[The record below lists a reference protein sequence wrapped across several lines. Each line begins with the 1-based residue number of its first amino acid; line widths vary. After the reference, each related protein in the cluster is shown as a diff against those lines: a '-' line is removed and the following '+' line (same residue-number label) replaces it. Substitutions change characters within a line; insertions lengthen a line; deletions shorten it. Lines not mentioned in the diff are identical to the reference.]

1 MNISVDFFDFSKI
14 NFTFVTIIGGVFLIL
29 LGALYYVIFHKH
41 HKRNNVEL
49 FELVEL
55 VTKFYVRSIVLLILL
70 AISVYFIIMGVHLQ
84 EERTDAIS
92 CVVIAI
98 IIASLSILSYRKY
111 IKLSLL
117 DYNTE
122 VRAENNERKLKIGE
136 VLEVICFI
144 ICILAPI
151 WRIPGFIE
159 VFDNKSK
166 LAVEIIKSFGISIG
180 GLILMFSLNPM
191 NVKRFFVEE
200 EKLEEPIKKK
210 RGRPKKNSKD
220 NTEKQ
225 FQKLEKDNAT
235 KKTKNLDINDTVK
248 TAETSENKTVKKS
261 KNKNSNKKQN
271 STTKK
276 FKSSKSKA
284 TKPEKDK

>member
-29 LGALYYVIFHKH
+29 LGVLYYAIFHKH
-41 HKRNNVEL
+41 HKRNHVEL

-70 AISVYFIIMGVHLQ
+70 AISVYFIMMGVHLQ

-98 IIASLSILSYRKY
+98 IIASFSILSYRKY

-122 VRAENNERKLKIGE
+122 VRAENNEKKLKIGE

-144 ICILAPI
+144 ICVLAPI

-159 VFDNKSK
+159 VFDNKFK

-180 GLILMFSLNPM
+180 GLILMFALNPM

-200 EKLEEPIKKK
+200 EKVEEPIKKK
-210 RGRPKKNSKD
+210 RGRPKKNLENNTSKQ
-220 NTEKQ
+220 E
-225 FQKLEKDNAT
+225 
-235 KKTKNLDINDTVK
+235 KNLETNDNV
-248 TAETSENKTVKKS
+248 KTVKNSESKKVKQA
-261 KNKNSNKKQN
+261 KNKNSTKKQN
-271 STTKK
+271 SAMKK
-276 FKSSKSKA
+276 TKSSKSKT
-284 TKPEKDK
+284 TKQEKDN